1 MSPRITPRQVLAWAV
16 LATLAPM
23 LAPALAA
30 QDAEVQFRKSCMS
43 CHTIGAGRKVGPDLK
58 GLGQRRPHE
67 WSSKFI
73 QMPSA
78 QLDGGDATAAAL
90 LREFNGTRMP
100 DLGVTA
106 AEAQALLKLI
116 DDYSAAGKTLGT
128 AAIARAAT
136 AADIRQ
142 GQQLF
147 MGLTRFASGAP
158 SCMSC
163 HSAQGLGGFGGGRL
177 GPDLTGASGK
187 LGVGLVSAIENP
199 AFPTMQ
205 GVFQKT
211 PLTAEEAFRV
221 GSFIKSLAAQPPART
236 DMAFPVLG
244 IVGLVSGMLL
254 AGRLGRRRFRG
265 LRKNLKPR
273 A

>member
-1 MSPRITPRQVLAWAV
+1 MFPRITPRQVLAWAV
-16 LATLAPM
+16 LATLIPMSAPT
-23 LAPALAA
+23 LAA
-30 QDAEVQFRKSCMS
+30 QDAEAQFRKSCMS

-116 DDYSAAGKTLGT
+116 DDFTAAGKTLGS
-128 AAIARAAT
+128 AAIARTAT
-136 AADIRQ
+136 PADIRQ

-147 MGLTRFASGAP
+147 MGLTALRLRRARLPVLPQRPGPGRLRGRAPGAGP
-158 SCMSC
+158 
-163 HSAQGLGGFGGGRL
+163 HGGLREAGGGAGAGHREPRL
-177 GPDLTGASGK
+177 PHH
-187 LGVGLVSAIENP
+187 
-199 AFPTMQ
+199 
-205 GVFQKT
+205 
-211 PLTAEEAFRV
+211 
-221 GSFIKSLAAQPPART
+221 
-236 DMAFPVLG
+236 
-244 IVGLVSGMLL
+244 
-254 AGRLGRRRFRG
+254 AGRVPEDAPHGG
-265 LRKNLKPR
+265 
-273 A
+273 

>member
-1 MSPRITPRQVLAWAV
+1 MLPRISPRHVLAWAL
-16 LATLAPM
+16 LAGLPQ
-23 LAPALAA
+23 ALAA
-30 QDAEVQFRKSCMS
+30 QDAEAQFRKSCMS

-58 GLGQRRPHE
+58 GLGQRRPHA
-67 WSSKFI
+67 WSSQFI
-73 QMPSA
+73 QTPSS
-78 QLDGGDATAAAL
+78 LLEGGDPVASAL

-116 DDYSAAGKTLGT
+116 DDFTAAGKTLGS

-136 AADIRQ
+136 PADIRQ

-147 MGLTRFASGAP
+147 LGLSRFASGAP
-158 SCMSC
+158 SCLSC
-163 HSAQGLGGFGGGRL
+163 HSAQGLGGLGGGRL
-177 GPDLTGASGK
+177 GPDLTLASGK

-211 PLTAEEAFRV
+211 PLTAEEAFQV
-221 GSFIKSLAAQPPART
+221 GSFLKSIASQPPARP

-244 IVGLVSGMLL
+244 LVGLVSGMLL

-265 LRKNLKPR
+265 LRRNLKPR
-273 A
+273 R

>member
-1 MSPRITPRQVLAWAV
+1 MLSRTAPRLAL
-16 LATLAPM
+16 LAAILLAP
-23 LAPALAA
+23 PTQLAA
-30 QDAEVQFRKSCMS
+30 QDAETQFRKSCMS

-58 GLGQRRPHE
+58 ALGQRRPHE
-67 WSSKFI
+67 WSARFI
-73 QMPSA
+73 QLPSA
-78 QLDGGDATAAAL
+78 LLDGGDAPAAAL
-90 LREFNGTRMP
+90 LREYNGTRMP

-106 AEAQALLKLI
+106 AEALALLKLI
-116 DDYSAAGKTLGT
+116 DDYTAAGKTLGT
-128 AAIARAAT
+128 AAISRPAT
-136 AADIRQ
+136 PEDIRL

-147 MGLTRFASGAP
+147 LGLARFGSGAP
-158 SCMSC
+158 SCLSC

-177 GPDLTGASGK
+177 GPDLTGASGR

-211 PLTAEEAFRV
+211 PLTAEEAFKV
-221 GSFIKSLAAQPPART
+221 GSFLKSISAQPPAPT
-236 DMAFPVLG
+236 DMVFPVLG

-265 LRKNLKPR
+265 LRRNLKPR

>member
-1 MSPRITPRQVLAWAV
+1 VFYRTAPRSAL
-16 LATLAPM
+16 L
-23 LAPALAA
+23 PALLLVMAQGLAA
-30 QDAEVQFRKSCMS
+30 QDAEAQFRKSCMS

-58 GLGQRRPHE
+58 GLGQRRPHD
-67 WSSKFI
+67 WSSRFI
-73 QMPSA
+73 QLPSA
-78 QLDGGDATAAAL
+78 LLDGGDAPAAAL
-90 LREFNGTRMP
+90 LREYNGTRMP

-116 DDYSAAGKTLGT
+116 DDYTAAGKTLGT
-128 AAIARAAT
+128 AAISRPAT
-136 AADIRQ
+136 PEDIRH

-147 MGLTRFASGAP
+147 LGLARFKSGAP
-158 SCMSC
+158 SCLSC

-211 PLTAEEAFRV
+211 PLTGEEAFQV
-221 GSFIKSLAAQPPART
+221 GAFLKSIASQPPART
-236 DMAFPVLG
+236 DMVFPTLG

-254 AGRLGRRRFRG
+254 AGRLGRRRLRG
-265 LRKNLKPR
+265 VRKNLKPR

>member
-1 MSPRITPRQVLAWAV
+1 MLHRAAPR
-16 LATLAPM
+16 LATTLA
-23 LAPALAA
+23 LLFALASGLRA
-30 QDAEVQFRKSCMS
+30 QDAEAQFRKSCMS

-67 WSSKFI
+67 WSASFL

-78 QLDGGDATAAAL
+78 KLDGGDPTAAAL

-100 DLGVTA
+100 DLGITP

-116 DDYSAAGKTLGT
+116 DDYTASGKTLGT
-128 AAIARAAT
+128 AVVSRPAT
-136 AADIRQ
+136 PEDIRR

-147 MGLTRFASGAP
+147 MGLVRFKSGAP
-158 SCMSC
+158 ACMSC
-163 HSAQGLGGFGGGRL
+163 HSARGLGGFGGGRL
-177 GPDLTGASGK
+177 GPDLTGASGR
-187 LGVGLVSAIENP
+187 LGVGLIAAIENP

-211 PLTAEEAFRV
+211 PLTGEEAFQV
-221 GSFIKSLAAQPPART
+221 GSFIKSIASQPPAKT
-236 DMAFPVLG
+236 DMVFPVLG

-254 AGRLGRRRFRG
+254 TARLGRRRFRG
-265 LRKNLKPR
+265 VRRNLKPR

>member
-1 MSPRITPRQVLAWAV
+1 MPRTTPRLA
-16 LATLAPM
+16 LLS
-23 LAPALAA
+23 ALCLLPVQGLNG
-30 QDAEVQFRKSCMS
+30 QDAEAQFRKSCMS

-67 WSSKFI
+67 WSARFL
-73 QMPSA
+73 QLPSA
-78 QLDGGDATAAAL
+78 QLDGGDPTAAAL

-116 DDYSAAGKTLGT
+116 DDYTAAGKTLGT
-128 AAIARAAT
+128 AAISRPAT
-136 AADIRQ
+136 PEDIRQ

-147 MGLTRFASGAP
+147 LGLTRFASGAP
-158 SCMSC
+158 SCLSC

-211 PLTAEEAFRV
+211 PLTGEEAFRV
-221 GSFIKSLAAQPPART
+221 GSFLKSISSQPPART
-236 DMAFPVLG
+236 DMVFPVLG
-244 IVGLVSGMLL
+244 IVGLVSGMLVG
-254 AGRLGRRRFRG
+254 GRLGRKRLRGVRR
-265 LRKNLKPR
+265 NLKPR

>member
-1 MSPRITPRQVLAWAV
+1 MSPRITPRQVLTWAA

-23 LAPALAA
+23 LAPGLAA
-30 QDAEVQFRKSCMS
+30 QDAEAQFRKSCMS

-67 WSSKFI
+67 WSTKFI

-78 QLDGGDATAAAL
+78 QLDGGDPTAAAL

-106 AEAQALLKLI
+106 AEAQALVKLI
-116 DDYSAAGKTLGT
+116 DDITAAGKTLGT

-136 AADIRQ
+136 PADIRQ

-158 SCMSC
+158 ACMSC

-211 PLTAEEAFRV
+211 PLTAEEAFQV

-265 LRKNLKPR
+265 LRRNLKPR